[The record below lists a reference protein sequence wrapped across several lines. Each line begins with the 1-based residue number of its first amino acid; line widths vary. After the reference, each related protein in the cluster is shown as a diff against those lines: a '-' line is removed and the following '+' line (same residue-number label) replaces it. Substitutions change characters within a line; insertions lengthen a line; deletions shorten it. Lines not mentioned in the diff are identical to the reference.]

1 MNNDQERMDRL
12 EAILV
17 VQKSALVER
26 MNATA
31 APRSSKVG
39 LWLSRGLFLGIGLLA
54 LANIFFINRL
64 VHEFSVII
72 HSMNDM
78 YVHFGKVS
86 DRMSY
91 MRDYVVKMEQDIR
104 LMPVIGQQMDEMSM
118 NVNVMSQNV
127 AGMGKTIVDMDSKI
141 GALNTSVRDMT
152 LRFRNV
158 NASVGNIGWDVNQ
171 MSKPIP

>member
-1 MNNDQERMDRL
+1 MDQDQERIDRL

-17 VQKSALVER
+17 AQKAALVER
-26 MNATA
+26 ISMTA
-31 APRSSKVG
+31 VPRSRMG

-72 HSMNDM
+72 GSMNDM
-78 YVHFGKVS
+78 YVHFGRVS
-86 DRMSY
+86 DRMSH
-91 MRDYVVKMEQDIR
+91 MRDYVVRMEQDIR
-104 LMPVIGQQMDEMSM
+104 LMPVIGQQMDEMSA
-118 NVNVMSQNV
+118 NVQAMSQNV
-127 AGMGKTIVDMDSKI
+127 TGMGQTIVDMDQKI
-141 GALNTSVRDMT
+141 AALNVNVRDMT
-152 LRFRNV
+152 ARFRNV